1 MDAKTIIFIVLAA
14 SVAAFFIPTPQEMQS
29 HFKSGQDYYASRDY
43 RRAIEQYDWIINA
56 KSKLLEADSIRVAL
70 LGNELIVGVRT
81 AAYYQKGNAL
91 RNLGKKP
98 ESVENYR
105 IVESR
110 TDSPRLS
117 ALAQLQIY
125 EMFYADKDYHR
136 AIEEANL
143 LIQKHPFDDRV
154 PRAWYDIGWAY
165 RELGMMDSSNYA
177 FQVLATTFPKHDLDA
192 RARYQL
198 AQNYFDEKEW
208 AKSLAGFEDVIA
220 RYRPE
225 SFGATEW
232 QNIELKAVKDQ
243 RLFEAQAGRDT
254 DANTLEL
261 VAKSQVRVAD
271 VYRQQDRFDE
281 AMEAYRKVIAA
292 FALMPTLV
300 EATYIKMAEY
310 TTRIKGF
317 DEGILVY
324 RKAIDENFN
333 NKPLQAKL
341 QYKIAKTYQEEK
353 SYLKAAQEYLFYAK
367 AFGPQAEE
375 IKFPL
380 IQAYF
385 LAISNYYSSRD
396 YKNTLLIADSTLF
409 LFPETEYA
417 TKIRMYK
424 ALASIGLGRYAQARE
439 LFTQVVADAPGSN
452 EALLARTQIG
462 KSYFDE
468 KNYEKA
474 VEALEAIVSDTQVKS
489 EQSEVHYLLGLSHYG
504 LGHHEKSIEHLA
516 LVDSTSP
523 YYPFTFAR
531 VTRAMAAQQKYDDAA
546 KFLDRAFRAAKRDSV
561 DYSPFV
567 RLARSELFTAQQKY
581 DLAVVEFDSVI
592 QDKRQTE
599 NTRVQALYGRG
610 LLLFETTKYK
620 EAAADLQ
627 ACISSGVFQHVFPA
641 LIPQAKEKLAF
652 SYLNL
657 GKKKEGAQL
666 LSELVAGAATDFEK
680 SKYLGMLSEFQ
691 YRATDYP
698 KSIETANQVFALPDK
713 DEFSVVRSYVAMSN
727 SYGNLQQHDKAIAT
741 LKEAGEKYP
750 GNAYL
755 EEVFYQLAL
764 IYYNNSDFKSSTDAF
779 ESHMLRF
786 PKSKFKENAQ
796 YFYAFSLYH
805 TGKADSSIQ
814 LLREFLTTY
823 PASKRAAD
831 AQLQIG
837 EAYFN
842 TTRFEEAAKE
852 YQILYKKFPQNENAA
867 LAMYNEGWCYY
878 QLQQN
883 KHMLETFGEL
893 VKKHPATRVAAD
905 AQFTMGDYY
914 YNQKSYDSALVA
926 YQDFAR
932 IFPSDSRLEEAKLL
946 IKDLS
951 QVEAYRAYEAAM
963 AFFDAKN
970 WKIAVEELTK
980 VMEKYPNTE
989 IVYGCKSNIA
999 SSYEQLGERK
1009 KALAVFDEII
1019 AEWKD
1024 VEAARTAVFFAEMHK
1039 RWIEAG
1045 K

>member
-1 MDAKTIIFIVLAA
+1 MDAKTIIIAILAA
-14 SVAAFFIPTPQEMQS
+14 AVAAFFIPTPQEMQS

-43 RRAIEQYDWIINA
+43 KRAIEQYDWIINTE
-56 KSKLLEADSIRVAL
+56 SKFLDADSIRVAL

-81 AAYYQKGNAL
+81 AAFYQKGNAL
-91 RNLGKKP
+91 RNLGSKA
-98 ESVENYR
+98 ESIKNYR
-105 IVESR
+105 IVEGR

-117 ALAQLQIY
+117 ALAQVQIY
-125 EMFYADKDYHR
+125 EMFFADKDFR
-136 AIEEANL
+136 SAIEEAKL
-143 LIQKHPFDDRV
+143 LIERHPLDDRV

-165 RELGMMDSSNYA
+165 RELGMMDSSNAA
-177 FQVLATTFPKHDLDA
+177 FQTLAMTYPKHDLDA

-198 AQNYFDEKEW
+198 AQNYFDEKQW
-208 AKSLAGFEDVIA
+208 DKAQAGFEDVIA

-225 SFGATEW
+225 SFAATEW

-261 VAKSQVRVAD
+261 VAKAQVRIAD
-271 VYRQQDRFDE
+271 VYRQQGKYDE
-281 AMEAYRKVIAA
+281 AMQAYRKVIAA

-310 TTRIKGF
+310 TTEVKGF
-317 DEGILVY
+317 EEGIHVY
-324 RKAIDENFN
+324 RSAIDENFN

-353 SYLKAAQEYLFYAK
+353 SYLKSAQEYVFYAK
-367 AFGPQAEE
+367 AYGPQANE

-380 IQAYF
+380 TQAYF
-385 LAISNYYSSRD
+385 LAISNFYSSRD
-396 YKNTLLIADSTLF
+396 YKSTLATADTMLT
-409 LFPETEYA
+409 LFPENDYA
-417 TKIRMYK
+417 TKVRMYK
-424 ALASIGLGRYAQARE
+424 ALANIGLGRFAQARE
-439 LFTQVVADAPGSN
+439 LFAQVVNDAPGSN
-452 EALLARTQIG
+452 EALLARIQTG

-474 VEALEAIVSDTQVKS
+474 VESLEALVSATQVSTDLS
-489 EQSEVHYLLGLSHYG
+489 EIHYLLGLSHYS

-523 YYPFTFAR
+523 YYPYTFAR
-531 VTRAMAAQQKYDDAA
+531 VTRALTAQQRYDDAA
-546 KFLDRAFRAAKRDSV
+546 QFLDRAFRAAKRDSA
-561 DYSPFV
+561 DYTAFV
-567 RLARSELFTAQQKY
+567 RLARSELLTAQQKF

-592 QDKRQTE
+592 HDKRQTE

-610 LLLFETTKYK
+610 LLQFESQKYK

-627 ACISSGVFQHVFPA
+627 SCIASGVFQQVFPA
-641 LIPQAKEKLAF
+641 LVPQAKEKLAF

-657 GKKKEGAQL
+657 EKKKEGAQL
-666 LSELVAGAATDFEK
+666 LSELVTSAGTDFEK
-680 SKYLGMLSEFQ
+680 SKYLGMLCEFQ
-691 YRATDYP
+691 YRSGDYQ
-698 KSIETANQVFALPDK
+698 KGIETAKQVFALPDR

-750 GNAYL
+750 TNAYL

-764 IYYNNSDFKSSTDAF
+764 IYYNNSDFKSSLDAF
-779 ESHMLRF
+779 ESHLQRF
-786 PKSKFKENAQ
+786 PKSKFRENAS

-805 TGKADSSIQ
+805 TGKADSSMK
-814 LLREFLTTY
+814 LLRDFLTEF

-842 TTRFEEAAKE
+842 TSRFEEAAKE
-852 YQILYKKFPQNENAA
+852 YQILYKKYPQNENAA

-883 KHMLETFGEL
+883 TRMLETFREL
-893 VKKHPATRVAAD
+893 VKKFPATKLAAD
-905 AQFTMGDYY
+905 AQFTLGDYY

-926 YQDFAR
+926 YQDFVR
-932 IFPSDSRLEEAKLL
+932 LFPNEPRLEEANLL

-951 QVEAYRAYEAAM
+951 QVEAYKAYESAM

-970 WKIAVEELTK
+970 WDVAIEELTK
-980 VMEKYPNTE
+980 VMNKYPNTE
-989 IVYGCKSNIA
+989 IVYGCKTNIA
-999 SSYEQLGERK
+999 SAYEQMGERK
-1009 KALAVFDEII
+1009 KALALFDEII
-1019 AEWKD
+1019 ADWKE

>member
-1 MDAKTIIFIVLAA
+1 MDAKTIIFIILAA
-14 SVAAFFIPTPQEMQS
+14 SIAAFFVPTPQEMQS

-98 ESVENYR
+98 ESIENYR
-105 IVESR
+105 IVEGR

-125 EMFYADKDYHR
+125 EMFYADREYRR

-177 FQVLATTFPKHDLDA
+177 FQTLASTYPKHDLDA

-198 AQNYFDEKEW
+198 AQNYFDQKEW
-208 AKSLAGFEDVIA
+208 DKALAGFSDVID

-225 SFGATEW
+225 SFATTEW

-261 VAKSQVRVAD
+261 VAKSQVRMAD
-271 VYRQQDRFDE
+271 VYRQQERYDD
-281 AMEAYRKVIAA
+281 AMQAYRKVIAT

-310 TTRIKGF
+310 TTRVKGF
-317 DEGILVY
+317 DEGILIY

-353 SYLKAAQEYLFYAK
+353 SYLKAAQEYLFYGK

-385 LAISNYYSSRD
+385 LAISNFYSARD
-396 YKNTLLIADSTLF
+396 YKNTLLIADSTSA
-409 LFPETEYA
+409 LFPGNDYA
-417 TKIRMYK
+417 TKITMYK

-439 LFTQVVADAPGSN
+439 LFGQVITDVPGSS

-474 VEALEAIVSDTQVKS
+474 VETLESLVSDTQIRS
-489 EQSEVHYLLGLSHYG
+489 EQSEIHYLLGLSHYG

-531 VTRAMAAQQKYDDAA
+531 VTRALTAQQKYDDAA
-546 KFLDRAFRAAKRDSV
+546 KFLDRAFRAGKRDSV

-567 RLARSELFTAQQKY
+567 RLARSELYTAQQKY

-592 QDKRQTE
+592 QDTRQTE

-627 ACISSGVFQHVFPA
+627 TCISSGVFQQVFPA
-641 LIPQAKEKLAF
+641 LVPQAKEKLAF

-698 KSIETANQVFALPDK
+698 KAIETASQVFALPDK

-750 GNAYL
+750 ANAYL

-764 IYYNNSDFKSSTDAF
+764 IYYNNSDFKSSTEAF

-786 PKSKFKENAQ
+786 PKSKFRENAQ

-814 LLREFLTTY
+814 LLREFLTAY

-842 TTRFEEAAKE
+842 TSRFEEAAKE

-883 KHMLETFGEL
+883 ERMLEAFKEL
-893 VKKHPATRVAAD
+893 VRKHPSTKVAAD
-905 AQFTMGDYY
+905 AQFTMGDYF
-914 YNQKSYDSALVA
+914 YNQKSYDAALVA
-926 YQDFAR
+926 YQDFVNT
-932 IFPSDSRLEEAKLL
+932 FPSDSRLEEAKLL

-951 QVEAYRAYEAAM
+951 QVEAYKAYEAAM

-980 VMEKYPNTE
+980 VMEKYPDTE

-999 SSYEQLGERK
+999 SAYEQLGERK

>member
-1 MDAKTIIFIVLAA
+1 MDAKTIIFIILTA
-14 SVAAFFIPTPQEMQS
+14 SIAAFFIPTPQEMQS
-29 HFKSGQDYYASRDY
+29 HFKSGQDFYAARDY
-43 RRAIEQYDWIINA
+43 KRAIEQYDWIINA

-70 LGNELIVGVRT
+70 LTNELIVGVRT
-81 AAYYQKGNAL
+81 ASYYQKGNAL

-98 ESVENYR
+98 ESIENYR
-105 IVESR
+105 IVENR

-125 EMFYADKDYHR
+125 ETFYADKDYRH
-136 AIEEANL
+136 AIDEAHL
-143 LIQKHPFDDRV
+143 LIQKHPLDDRV

-165 RELGMMDSSNYA
+165 RQLGTIDSSNYA
-177 FQVLATTFPKHDLDA
+177 FQVLAMTYPKHELDA

-198 AQNYFDEKEW
+198 AQNYFDQQEWEK
-208 AKSLAGFEDVIA
+208 ALAGFHDVIT
-220 RYRPE
+220 RYKPE
-225 SFGATEW
+225 SFAAMEW

-254 DANTLEL
+254 DENTLEL
-261 VAKSQVRVAD
+261 VAKAQVRVAD
-271 VYRQQDRFDE
+271 VYRQQNLYTE
-281 AMEAYRKVIAA
+281 AMQAYQKVIAT

-310 TTRIKGF
+310 TTRMNGF

-324 RKAIDENFN
+324 RKAIDDNFS

-353 SYLKAAQEYLFYAK
+353 SYLKAAQEYLFYAN
-367 AFGPQAEE
+367 AFGPQAEA
-375 IKFPL
+375 IKFPVL
-380 IQAYF
+380 QAHF
-385 LAISNYYSSRD
+385 LAISNYYSARD
-396 YKNTLLIADSTLF
+396 YKNTLLIADSTLSV
-409 LFPETEYA
+409 FPDNDYA

-424 ALASIGLGRYAQARE
+424 ALADLGLGRYAQARE
-439 LFTQVVADAPGSN
+439 LFTQVIADAPGSN
-452 EALLARTQIG
+452 EALVARIQIG

-468 KNYEKA
+468 KNHEKA
-474 VEALEAIVSDTQVKS
+474 VEKLEALISEIQVKS
-489 EQSEVHYLLGLSHYG
+489 EQSEIHYLLGLSHYG

-531 VTRAMAAQQKYDDAA
+531 VTRALTAQQRYEDAA
-546 KFLDRAFRAAKRDSV
+546 KFLDRAFRAAKRDSA
-561 DYSPFV
+561 DYTPFV
-567 RLARSELFTAQQKY
+567 RLARSELYTAQQKF

-610 LLLFETTKYK
+610 LLHFETTKYK
-620 EAAADLQ
+620 EAAADLRTCVTS
-627 ACISSGVFQHVFPA
+627 AVFQQVFPA
-641 LIPQAKEKLAF
+641 LVPQAKEKLAF
-652 SYLNL
+652 SYLNID
-657 GKKKEGAQL
+657 KKTEGAQL
-666 LSELVAGAATDFEK
+666 LSELTAGAATEFEK
-680 SKYLGMLSEFQ
+680 SKYLGMLSEYQ
-691 YRATDYP
+691 YRIGEYP
-698 KSIETANQVFALPDK
+698 KAIETANRVFTLQDR
-713 DEFSVVRSYVAMSN
+713 DEFSVIRSYVAMSN

-750 GNAYL
+750 ANAYL
-755 EEVFYQLAL
+755 EEVFYQLGL
-764 IYYNNSDFKSSTDAF
+764 IYYNNSDFRSSAEAF
-779 ESHMLRF
+779 ESHIQRF

-814 LLREFLTTY
+814 LLREFLAAY

-842 TTRFEEAAKE
+842 TSRFEEAAKE
-852 YQILYKKFPQNENAA
+852 YQILYRKFPQNDNAA
-867 LAMYNEGWCYY
+867 MAMYNEGWCYY
-878 QLQQN
+878 QLQQS
-883 KHMLETFGEL
+883 KHMLETFRDL
-893 VKKHPATRVAAD
+893 VQRHPSTRVAAD
-905 AQFTMGDYY
+905 AQFTVGDYY

-926 YQDFAR
+926 YQDFVK
-932 IFPSDSRLEEAKLL
+932 IFPTEPRREEAKLL

-951 QVEAYRAYEAAM
+951 QVEAYKAYEAAM

-970 WKIAVEELTK
+970 WKLAIEELAK
-980 VMEKYPNTE
+980 VMAKYPDTE

-999 SSYEQLGERK
+999 SAYEQMGERK
-1009 KALAVFDEII
+1009 QALAVFDEII
-1019 AEWKD
+1019 SEWKA